1 MNLNATMLGQAISFA
16 IFVWLCMKYVWPPL
30 VVLLDERQK
39 EIAQGLRH
47 TEDAAKELA
56 LARANC
62 DQLIE
67 QAKKDVNKMIEQG
80 QKRRAQL
87 IEESVKEAE
96 IEKARV
102 IAQGE
107 LEIESERNRVR
118 QELKAEMSD
127 LVIQSAQKLIN
138 KNLDTDTNRQLID
151 QMIKDI

>member
-138 KNLDTDTNRQLID
+138 KNLDTATNRQLID

>member
-1 MNLNATMLGQAISFA
+1 
-16 IFVWLCMKYVWPPL
+16 MKYVWPPL

-47 TEDAAKELA
+47 TEDAAKERA

>member
-1 MNLNATMLGQAISFA
+1 M
-16 IFVWLCMKYVWPPL
+16 
-30 VVLLDERQK
+30 LDERQK